1 MDKMKLHEETM
12 TPIGEQLKNEI
23 MKISQYK
30 SVKEQ
35 YAAIAQLSQFTMVNT
50 GERVP
55 FEAVFRFEG
64 VLRLC
69 LQ

>member
-1 MDKMKLHEETM
+1 MKLHEETM

-35 YAAIAQLSQFTMVNT
+35 YAAIAQVSQFTMVNT
-50 GERVP
+50 GE
-55 FEAVFRFEG
+55 G